1 MGNDLLFAE
10 LAIAVALAAK
20 PFRGAF
26 AALVPKPAGD
36 RVARCPNPR
45 VVTERAD

>member
-10 LAIAVALAAK
+10 LAIAVALVAK

-26 AALVPKPAGD
+26 GP
-36 RVARCPNPR
+36 
-45 VVTERAD
+45 